1 MDEGGCWRPWEAR
14 CSAQVATTE
23 AWAAVGVKKVKIGL
37 VLFCKW
43 SQQDFLVLGGVGK
56 GRGVK
61 AEGRMELSSAV
72 SDVRVW
78 AEFRFATLNKLYACH
93 PSIQEVE
100 AGGLLRFDATV

>member
-1 MDEGGCWRPWEAR
+1 MREDVGGCGKT
-14 CSAQVATTE
+14 VAVVRWLATE

-43 SQQDFLVLGGVGK
+43 SQQDFLVLGGVRK

-78 AEFRFATLNKLYACH
+78 VEFRFATLNKLYACH

-100 AGGLLRFDATV
+100 TRGLLRFDATV